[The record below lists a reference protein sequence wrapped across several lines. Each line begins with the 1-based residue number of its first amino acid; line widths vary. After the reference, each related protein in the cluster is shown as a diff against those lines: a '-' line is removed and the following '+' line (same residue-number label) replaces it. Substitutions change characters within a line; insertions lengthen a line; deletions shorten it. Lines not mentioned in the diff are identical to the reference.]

1 MSLHAQTE
9 TDRVNAP
16 VSDVGLNKTEHLLG
30 GLGHLDEHT
39 IVDLKKT
46 EELKDFAGLGCDV
59 VDTAAS
65 SVPVENIQLGHN
77 THPRIRMTK

>member
-1 MSLHAQTE
+1 MPVSLHTQTE

-39 IVDLKKT
+39 IVDL
-46 EELKDFAGLGCDV
+46 EETKELENFAGLGRNV
-59 VDTAAS
+59 VDTDPD
-65 SVPVENIQLGHN
+65 VK
-77 THPRIRMTK
+77 TW